1 MNFKY
6 FNYGIKEFNAP
17 SWLVRTPHRYRRG
30 QRSNPDKRGF
40 FQAFFFA
47 AALFVTSTVMIF
59 TFKSGNLR
67 VKSG

>member
-6 FNYGIKEFNAP
+6 FNYGIKEFNAS
-17 SWLVRTPHRYRRG
+17 SWLLRTPHRYHRG
-30 QRSNPDKRGF
+30 QRSNPDKPGF

-59 TFKSGNLR
+59 TFKSGNIINI
-67 VKSG
+67 

>member
-30 QRSNPDKRGF
+30 QRSNLDKPGF
-40 FQAFFFA
+40 FQAFFFRNCIICDFNCDD
-47 AALFVTSTVMIF
+47 LHI
-59 TFKSGNLR
+59 
-67 VKSG
+67 